1 MPLGELPAFDP
12 AFLSRLEQLHLS
24 ARRIFSGRQN
34 AQHVSR
40 KLGTGTEFADHRPY
54 AAGDDLRLL
63 DWNVYARTGR
73 LYTKLFRQEEDRNL
87 FFLVD
92 VSGSMGVEQAK
103 FDCARR
109 LAACLAYI
117 GLHEMDRVY
126 LAGFSSGITVARPVL
141 RGRRAVVE
149 MLRFLSGLR
158 TGGATDLGRTL
169 HHFTGLHGGKD
180 GLLFLVSDFLDLE
193 RVAAALDGFFR
204 LGLEVVGLHVV
215 TPAELEPRL
224 LGEWRLEDPEGG
236 PPRRVHLTRRMV
248 ARYKTALQQH
258 GERVRRHLQARRGAY
273 VRVRSDL
280 PLEDLV
286 LRELRAGHLLA

>member
-1 MPLGELPAFDP
+1 MPLGELPPFDA

-24 ARRIFSGRQN
+24 ARRVFSGRQN
-34 AQHVSR
+34 AQHISR

-73 LYTKLFRQEEDRNL
+73 LYTKLYRQEEDRNL

-92 VSGSMGVEQAK
+92 VSGSMGVEAAK

-109 LAACLAYI
+109 LTAALAYI
-117 GLHEMDRVY
+117 GLHEMDRVH
-126 LAGFSSGITVARPVL
+126 LLGFSAGVTAARPVL
-141 RGRRAVVE
+141 RGRRAVVA

-158 TGGATDLGRTL
+158 PGGATDFNRLL
-169 HHFTGLHGGKD
+169 HHFTGLHGGKE
-180 GLLFLVSDFLDLE
+180 GLVFLVSDFLDLE
-193 RVAAALDGFFR
+193 RVATALDGFFR
-204 LGLEVVGLHVV
+204 LGLEVVGLHLV
-215 TPAELEPRL
+215 TPGELEPRL
-224 LGEWRLEDPEGG
+224 LGEWRLDDPEGG
-236 PPRRVHLTRRMV
+236 PARRVHLTRRMV
-248 ARYKTALQQH
+248 ARYRAALGAH

-273 VRVRSDL
+273 VRVRTDL
-280 PLEDLV
+280 PIEDLV